1 MVVAVAQSPQTNNK
15 KKNFKRLSAASPF
28 RPSQIHFF
36 AHLLSFFM
44 SSLMF
49 FSFFRCPFRCLLLVN
64 LNVILRVELV
74 SLLMQLILVTLWPKV
89 IRKYRMLDTHFCL
102 ALQAVFTS
110 CTFNLF
116 ILFCHYF
123 RDC

>member
-1 MVVAVAQSPQTNNK
+1 
-15 KKNFKRLSAASPF
+15 
-28 RPSQIHFF
+28 
-36 AHLLSFFM
+36 M

-116 ILFCHYF
+116 IPFCRYFRNCWVLHYF
-123 RDC
+123 ICNLWGRKLVTKCLKKFK